1 MRRSGKKT
9 IRSALGCGLLLLA
22 LSHHVQAQPVE
33 ITAQRDGVVKDVS
46 IQTPDFTGHTAGRLR
61 WSEEIEQ
68 IGAFYIRLRL
78 STLQSQNAGLVTLSL
93 RDRSGRLVR
102 RYSGSELVNKSPLW
116 SDVVRGGYVLVSLH
130 ADHAPEGFGLSI
142 DQIAYQANAGAPLST
157 VGEDDKQSIAAYSDD
172 ATISRVQKPVAKL
185 LFISDG
191 STSTCTGFLIEPGKL
206 ITNHHC
212 VSTQEVCETTRVIFG
227 FQHNKNSVLQFGD
240 QYECSQLVAGDSS
253 FELDYSVLEIAGQPE
268 TRWGLLPLDS
278 ATDPAAG
285 DELFIVQHPAGQAKQ
300 ISKINCTAGTVPVDG
315 RATESDFI
323 HNCDTAGGSSGSP
336 VTDSAGNL
344 VGLHHYGFNEGGVWT
359 QNRAVRIKQ
368 IVEHI
373 GE

>member
-1 MRRSGKKT
+1 MT
-9 IRSALGCGLLLLA
+9 I
-22 LSHHVQAQPVE
+22 
-33 ITAQRDGVVKDVS
+33 T
-46 IQTPDFTGHTAGRLR
+46 
-61 WSEEIEQ
+61 
-68 IGAFYIRLRL
+68 
-78 STLQSQNAGLVTLSL
+78 
-93 RDRSGRLVR
+93 
-102 RYSGSELVNKSPLW
+102 
-116 SDVVRGGYVLVSLH
+116 
-130 ADHAPEGFGLSI
+130 
-142 DQIAYQANAGAPLST
+142 
-157 VGEDDKQSIAAYSDD
+157 
-172 ATISRVQKPVAKL
+172 RVQKPVAKL

-191 STSTCTGFLIEPGKL
+191 SSSTCTGFLIEPGKL

-227 FQHNKNSVLQFGD
+227 FQHNASSVLQFGD
-240 QYECSQLVAGDSS
+240 QYECSRLVAGASS

-268 TRWGLLPLDS
+268 TRWGLLPLAS
-278 ATDPAAG
+278 ASDPVAG

-300 ISKINCTAGTVPVDG
+300 ISKINCTAGMVPVDG

-323 HNCDTAGGSSGSP
+323 HSCDTAGGSSGSP

-368 IVEHI
+368 IVDHI